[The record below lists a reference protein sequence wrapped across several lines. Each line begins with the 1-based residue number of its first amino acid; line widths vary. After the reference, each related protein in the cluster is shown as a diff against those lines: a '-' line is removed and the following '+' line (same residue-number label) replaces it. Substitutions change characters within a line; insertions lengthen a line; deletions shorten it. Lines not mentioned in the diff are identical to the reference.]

1 MDFTDVTRLSFR
13 EFLVWAFHRAMDD
26 PQKFAG
32 RLMDYRNCP
41 LARYLN
47 WRFIG
52 YVWQVQ
58 VTGGHVLATAIPIIQ
73 QPIRRIELMLPSW
86 CELLVHEVDYFQ
98 TDNPER
104 RRWISAMTLLELALN
119 VRDRFLLKGV
129 DLENET

>member
-1 MDFTDVTRLSFR
+1 
-13 EFLVWAFHRAMDD
+13 
-26 PQKFAG
+26 
-32 RLMDYRNCP
+32 
-41 LARYLN
+41 
-47 WRFIG
+47 
-52 YVWQVQ
+52 
-58 VTGGHVLATAIPIIQ
+58 
-73 QPIRRIELMLPSW
+73 MLPSW